1 MRPSKGPWGLAPLL
15 QSRSYKRGGKLLLP
29 SVKILSAVIAV
40 SALFPLLIPG
50 RPECK
55 GMHLLFPTLSRFLK
69 NKWWRNSCSS
79 KNKNKILVLDQAF
92 VLNLIVTVKLPSNNL
107 YPFLIKI
114 LISLHLTN
122 TMISKLTNQSNLDKL
137 LIGVVMFISLI
148 IHDADHFSIC

>member
-50 RPECK
+50 RPECR

-79 KNKNKILVLDQAF
+79 KNKILVLDQAF
-92 VLNLIVTVKLPSNNL
+92 VLNFIVTVKLPSKNL

-114 LISLHLTN
+114 LISSHLTN
-122 TMISKLTNQSNLDKL
+122 TMVSKLTNQSNLDKL
-137 LIGVVMFISLI
+137 LIGTVLFISLI
-148 IHDADHFSIC
+148 IQDGDHFSIC